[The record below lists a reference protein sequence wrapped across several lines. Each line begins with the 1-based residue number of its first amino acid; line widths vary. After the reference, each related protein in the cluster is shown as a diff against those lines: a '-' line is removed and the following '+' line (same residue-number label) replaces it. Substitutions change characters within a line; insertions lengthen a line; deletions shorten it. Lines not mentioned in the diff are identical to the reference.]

1 MCGDMYGHDGE
12 KADGFE
18 GVHAGYGFGD
28 RNVEGEMLL
37 EFGEA
42 MEFVILNTWFQK
54 EIAKLVTYESGGCK
68 SQIDYILVRKSE
80 RSKVKDVKVIPNE
93 ECIQQHK
100 LLVCILNV
108 GEQRHQCKVKQVS
121 RCRIWKLKDA
131 SIQSQFQ
138 ADVEEQLAE
147 KCELR
152 QKELKEFGPS

>member
-1 MCGDMYGHDGE
+1 MGGTVLNIVSAYAPQTGRSMEEKEEFWALMNKTVSEISKSERLIVCGDMNGHVGE

-18 GVHAGYGFGD
+18 GVHGGYGFGD

-80 RSKVKDVKVIPNE
+80 RSKVKDVKVIPND
-93 ECIQQHK
+93 ECMSQHK
-100 LLVCILNV
+100 LLVCN
-108 GEQRHQCKVKQVS
+108 K
-121 RCRIWKLKDA
+121 CRIA
-131 SIQSQFQ
+131 ATSMQ
-138 ADVEEQLAE
+138 
-147 KCELR
+147 
-152 QKELKEFGPS
+152 